1 MMTFLMYDK
10 NGSLPMSNPFM
21 PRTSP
26 STAQHASADPGFHSG
41 AGEERY
47 GEYNER
53 LIYQAAFQDLNQPKA
68 EATYPDGQLSVS
80 LLKHQRI
87 ALSWMLQKEKS
98 CCCSGG
104 SFLADDQS
112 EYISHNKTA
121 EALNLDDDEEENDAN
136 SFKKCKQDEDSCD
149 HILIPA
155 AGTSTRN
162 IQPMRP
168 QSGTL
173 VVCASTMG
181 QGAARKS

>member
-104 SFLADDQS
+104 SFLADDQMNQTLLELKMAYCES
-112 EYISHNKTA
+112 KGLVDHKQTRFMCKGRRLCCRNTPNDFGIENADVIDA
-121 EALNLDDDEEENDAN
+121 VLNIRG
-136 SFKKCKQDEDSCD
+136 C
-149 HILIPA
+149 
-155 AGTSTRN
+155 
-162 IQPMRP
+162 
-168 QSGTL
+168 
-173 VVCASTMG
+173 
-181 QGAARKS
+181 